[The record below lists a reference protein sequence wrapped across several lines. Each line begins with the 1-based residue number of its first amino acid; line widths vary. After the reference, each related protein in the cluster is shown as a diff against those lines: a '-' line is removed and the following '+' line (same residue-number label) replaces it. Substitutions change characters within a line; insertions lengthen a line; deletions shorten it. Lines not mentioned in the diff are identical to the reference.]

1 MIEEEK
7 KKCDNCGAEYSIKHD
22 LPEADYKITFC
33 PFCGHEKDEFDEDFE
48 NVEDRYYEDWD

>member
-7 KKCDNCGAEYSIKHD
+7 INCDNCGAEYSIKHD

-33 PFCGHEKDEFDEDFE
+33 PFCRKDEVDEDFE
-48 NVEDRYYEDWD
+48 NVEDRYEDWN

>member
-7 KKCDNCGAEYSIKHD
+7 KKCDNCGAEYKVEHD
-22 LPEADYKITFC
+22 LPEDDYKMIFC
-33 PFCGHEKDEFDEDFE
+33 PFCSYEKEEDEFN

>member
-7 KKCDNCGAEYSIKHD
+7 INCDNCGAEYSIKHD

-33 PFCGHEKDEFDEDFE
+33 PFCSCEKEEDENFE
-48 NVEDRYYEDWD
+48 GIENRYEDWD